1 MQNHNMKKN
10 TSELENIL
18 ENAASFGDFA
28 AEMNE
33 EFLAAEVA
41 RDLQELI
48 GARHV
53 KKRDL
58 FIDANINETYGYEIL
73 NGKRYPS
80 RDVLLSLFLSLHLTV
95 DEVNRFLRTHGYAPL
110 YVRKK
115 ADAAVVYCLKHGWS
129 VMQCNELLYE
139 NGLPLLRKE
148 MT

>member
-28 AEMNE
+28 AEMEN
-33 EFLAAEVA
+33 EFLPAEVA

-53 KKRDL
+53 KKREL
-58 FIDANINETYGYEIL
+58 FMESNINETYGYEIL

-80 RDVLLSLFLSLHLTV
+80 RDVLLSLFLSLHLSV
-95 DEVNRFLRTHGYAPL
+95 DEVNRFFRTHGFAQL
-110 YVRKK
+110 YVRNKF
-115 ADAAVVYCLKHGWS
+115 DTAVIYCLKHKWS

-148 MT
+148 AT